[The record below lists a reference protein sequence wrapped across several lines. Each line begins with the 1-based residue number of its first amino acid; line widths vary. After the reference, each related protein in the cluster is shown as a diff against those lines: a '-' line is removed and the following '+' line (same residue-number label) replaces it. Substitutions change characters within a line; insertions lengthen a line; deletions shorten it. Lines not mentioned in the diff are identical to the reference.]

1 MIEANCKVFIDEM
14 MYILYYILHLHLVAL
29 DSHQLKDKNIVCQW
43 HRDEWWDWR
52 TGEIAGGMLWW
63 IIGQM
68 GGGEGRVEGGG
79 GNGLALT
86 STSKYFN

>member
-52 TGEIAGGMLWW
+52 TGEIGGGMLWW
-63 IIGQM
+63 IIGQK
-68 GGGEGRVEGGG
+68 GGGEGGRRGEGEGG
-79 GNGLALT
+79 
-86 STSKYFN
+86 